1 MDALG
6 FGLAFGV
13 LVLLGLGTG
22 AVTGLSPGLHVNNVA
37 AVVLATRA
45 SWLALVL
52 GPFAVDDPAALGLLL
67 SCYLLATAVSHGVF
81 DFVPSV
87 FFGAPTEET
96 ALSILPG
103 HRMLLDGEGA
113 RAVSLAA
120 RGCVLG
126 SLLAVVFLLPLR
138 WLLGEP
144 VGLAAAFR
152 PWTAVFLL
160 GILVALLVAEVRT
173 GRRRRRRVL
182 RAAWVQL
189 LAGLLG
195 LAVLEG
201 PVGLGPDSALFPLF
215 SGLFG
220 MPTLAL
226 SLWTKPGRIPPQSA
240 GILRPLTLSEAGQ
253 AMRGALA
260 GAAVSWLPGLS
271 GGAAAT
277 LAAVGGRKKLAP
289 AAFMVILGAVSTS
302 TAILSVAVL
311 FMIGKARSGIAAAV
325 RDLLG
330 SSGGWADP
338 LVPPASVLWLAVASV
353 AAGALAAPLAAG
365 VARVLAARW
374 SRVDP
379 RLLAGG
385 TLAGLGLLIGV
396 ATGPLGLAVAG
407 LSCVVG
413 LVPVRIGVRRVHL
426 MASLLVPVLATYLVG

>member
-6 FGLAFGV
+6 FALAFV
-13 LVLLGLGTG
+13 TLVLLGLGTG

-45 SWLALVL
+45 SWLGFVW
-52 GPFAVDDPAALGLLL
+52 GPLAIDDPGALGLLL

-113 RAVSLAA
+113 RAVALAA

-126 SLLAVVFLLPLR
+126 CALSVAFLIPLR
-138 WLLGEP
+138 WLLGDP
-144 VGLAAAFR
+144 VGLAVAFR
-152 PWTAVFLL
+152 PWTAAFLV
-160 GILVALLVAEVRT
+160 GILVALLLAEVRT
-173 GRRRRRRVL
+173 GRRRGRRLL

-189 LAGLLG
+189 LAGALG

-201 PVGLGPDSALFPLF
+201 PVGLSPDLALFPLF

-220 MPTLAL
+220 MPTLVL
-226 SLWTKPGRIPPQSA
+226 SLWTEPGRIPEQSP
-240 GILRPLTLSEAGQ
+240 GVLESLSVREAGH

-277 LAAVGGRKKLAP
+277 LAAVGGRRKLAP
-289 AAFMVILGAVSTS
+289 PAFMVILGAVSTS
-302 TAILSVAVL
+302 TAVLSVSVL
-311 FMIGKARSGIAAAV
+311 FMIGKARSGTAAAV

-330 SSGGWADP
+330 SSGNWPDSLTP
-338 LVPPASVLWLAVASV
+338 PPAVLWLALASV
-353 AAGALAAPLAAG
+353 LAGVIAAPLASA
-365 VARVLAARW
+365 VARLLARRW

-379 RLLAGG
+379 RLLAAG
-385 TLAGLGLLIGV
+385 TLLGLTALIAV
-396 ATGPLGLAVAG
+396 ASGLLGMLVAG
-407 LSCVVG
+407 LACVVG
-413 LVPVRIGVRRVHL
+413 LVPVRSGTRRVHL
-426 MASLLVPVLATYLVG
+426 MASLLVPVLATYLLG

>member
-1 MDALG
+1 MG

-37 AVVLATRA
+37 AIVLATRA
-45 SWLALVL
+45 SWIALVL
-52 GPFAVDDPAALGLLL
+52 GPWAAEYPATLGLLL

-103 HRMLLDGEGA
+103 HRMLLAGEGA
-113 RAVSLAA
+113 RAVALAA

-126 SLLAVVFLLPLR
+126 TAIAVALLLPLR

-144 VGLAAAFR
+144 VGLAQAFR
-152 PWTAVFLL
+152 PWTAVFLVGML
-160 GILVALLVAEVRT
+160 AALLGTEIRS
-173 GRRRRRRVL
+173 GRQRRRRVL

-201 PVGLGPDSALFPLF
+201 PSGLDSNVALFPLF

-220 MPTLAL
+220 MPTLVL
-226 SLWTKPGRIPPQSA
+226 SLRTRPGEIPPQSTEA
-240 GILRPLTLSEAGQ
+240 LEPLSLPEAGH
-253 AMRGALA
+253 AARGALA

-277 LAAVGGRKKLAP
+277 LAALGGRRKLAP
-289 AAFMVILGAVSTS
+289 PAFMVILGAVSTS
-302 TAILSVAVL
+302 TAVLSVSVL
-311 FMIGKARSGIAAAV
+311 FMIGRARSGTAAAV
-325 RDLLG
+325 RELLG
-330 SSGGWADP
+330 TSGGWTNP
-338 LVPPASVLWLAVASV
+338 LVLPPSVLWLALASV
-353 AAGALAAPLAAG
+353 LAGVLAAPLATA
-365 VARVLAARW
+365 VARLLASRW
-374 SRVDP
+374 SQVDP
-379 RLLAGG
+379 RLLSAG
-385 TLAGLGLLIGV
+385 TLLGLAVLIGL
-396 ATGPLGLAVAG
+396 ASGPVGLAVAG
-407 LSCVVG
+407 LACLVG
-413 LVPVRIGVRRVHL
+413 LVPVRGGVRRVHL
-426 MASLLVPVLATYLVG
+426 MASLLVPVLAGYLVA